1 MGRAKMYLQ
10 QVKLC
15 DIHIRRLTEDLERT
29 RDMTTQITARLDVTP
44 VSGSHEQDKLG
55 DAVAKIID
63 LEKDITDAIEEYVS
77 IKNDVIKTLGKVE
90 DANQLNVLYNR
101 YVLGRTWE
109 EIAYEMNY
117 SYYGICKLHGK
128 ALQTVEKLLENSKS

>member
-1 MGRAKMYLQ
+1 MYLQ
-10 QVKLC
+10 QVRLC

-29 RDMTTQITARLDVTP
+29 RDMTTQITARLNVAP

-55 DAVAKIID
+55 GAVAKIVD
-63 LEKDITDAIEEYVS
+63 LEKDINDAIEEYVS

-109 EIAYEMNY
+109 EIACDMGY
-117 SYYGICKLHGK
+117 SYYGVCKLHGK
-128 ALQTVEKLLENSKS
+128 ALQTVEKLLENSQS